1 MRKLIFMA
9 GSALGIIL
17 MAGCAELA
25 DRERDT
31 ERENER
37 AEHCDPALIARFDGN
52 WKVERS
58 SYKDGKLIAARS
70 GNISGEMIG
79 ENIRLS
85 SPELKMELI
94 FGLSHEGKYVLVD
107 LDSARSQILTAKYTD
122 DEEEDGDRKEFNDDI
137 NLEAGENVLGEIKFL
152 SPDMIEILYFREQ
165 DEEEILLE
173 KICLTRTR

>member
-1 MRKLIFMA
+1 MA

-37 AEHCDPALIARFDGN
+37 AGHCDPALIARFDGN
-52 WKVERS
+52 WEVERS
-58 SYKDGKLIAARS
+58 SYKDGRLIAARS

-94 FGLSHEGKYVLVD
+94 FGMSHEGKYVLVD

-122 DEEEDGDRKEFNDDI
+122 DEEDGDRKEFNDDI
-137 NLEAGENVLGEIKFL
+137 NLKAGEKVLGEIKFL
-152 SPDMIEILYFREQ
+152 SPDMIEIQYFREQ

-173 KICLTRTR
+173 KIRLTRTR

>member
-1 MRKLIFMA
+1 
-9 GSALGIIL
+9 
-17 MAGCAELA
+17 
-25 DRERDT
+25 
-31 ERENER
+31 
-37 AEHCDPALIARFDGN
+37 
-52 WKVERS
+52 
-58 SYKDGKLIAARS
+58 
-70 GNISGEMIG
+70 
-79 ENIRLS
+79 
-85 SPELKMELI
+85 MELI

>member
-1 MRKLIFMA
+1 MRKQIFMA

-25 DRERDT
+25 DREPAP

-37 AEHCDPALIARFDGN
+37 AGHCDPALIARFDGN

-58 SYKDGKLIAARS
+58 SYKDGRLIAARS

-122 DEEEDGDRKEFNDDI
+122 DEEDGDRKEFNDDI

-152 SPDMIEILYFREQ
+152 SPDMIEIQYFREQ

-173 KICLTRTR
+173 KIRLTRTR